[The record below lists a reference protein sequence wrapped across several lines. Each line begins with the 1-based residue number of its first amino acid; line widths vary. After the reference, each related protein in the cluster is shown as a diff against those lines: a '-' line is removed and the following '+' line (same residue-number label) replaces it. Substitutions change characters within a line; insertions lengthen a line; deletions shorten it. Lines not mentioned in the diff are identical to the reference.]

1 MQNVSIGKKFLTISA
16 VMLCAIIG
24 VAAILLSSLHTT
36 QQEASEAKVRSIVE
50 AAIGVVKDFETRA
63 AKGEMPLD
71 AARTAARNAIR
82 SMRYA
87 GNEYLFATDAN
98 GLVEVHG
105 GQPQIEGRNLG
116 DSKDPNGIPFAQLLV
131 EEGRRGGGYVSYSWP
146 KVAGAQPSP
155 KIAYSQMT
163 PGWKW
168 IVATGVYV
176 DDIEADFRRNALQA
190 GLLGGCL
197 GIAALLLSL
206 WIARSITHPLSR
218 LTAAMRRLA
227 NDDLDVEVTDTDRR
241 DEIGQIAMTVGVF
254 KERGLENRRLRA
266 QQEEMH
272 VKAEAERV
280 ALLSR
285 LADGFER
292 SIGEVVRQVTASA
305 GTMRQAAQSLT
316 VSTGTA
322 TSRSSA
328 AAQAAEEAAVSVNTV
343 AGATE
348 ELSSSIGEIGRQ
360 VSASNDVANQAVTE
374 AAKTN
379 EVMNG
384 LVRAANEVGEVVSL
398 INSIAGQTNLLALNA
413 TIEAARAGEHGKG
426 FAVVASE
433 VKGLA
438 NQTARATDDIQKK
451 IAEIQQATNVAVV
464 AIRDIGHVIGEMTSI
479 SSAIAAAVEEQGAAT
494 RDISANVHQA
504 AQGAQAVS
512 VNVAGA
518 SEATT
523 DAGAKAN
530 EMLDESGLLTGVA
543 DRLRREVDG
552 FLESIRAA

>member
-1 MQNVSIGKKFLTISA
+1 M
-16 VMLCAIIG
+16 
-24 VAAILLSSLHTT
+24 
-36 QQEASEAKVRSIVE
+36 
-50 AAIGVVKDFETRA
+50 
-63 AKGEMPLD
+63 
-71 AARTAARNAIR
+71 
-82 SMRYA
+82 
-87 GNEYLFATDAN
+87 
-98 GLVEVHG
+98 
-105 GQPQIEGRNLG
+105 
-116 DSKDPNGIPFAQLLV
+116 
-131 EEGRRGGGYVSYSWP
+131 
-146 KVAGAQPSP
+146 AGAQPSP
-155 KIAYSQMT
+155 KIAYSELT

-176 DDIEADFRRNALQA
+176 DDIEADFLRRAAEA
-190 GLLGGCL
+190 GLLGGVL
-197 GIAALLLSL
+197 GVGALLLSL
-206 WIARSITHPLSR
+206 WIARSITQPLSR

-227 NDDLDVEVTDTDRR
+227 NDDLDVEVTDGGRR
-241 DEIGQIAMTVGVF
+241 DEIGQIAVTVGIF
-254 KERGLENRRLRA
+254 KERGLENRRLRTE
-266 QQEEMH
+266 QEEMR

-305 GTMRQAAQSLT
+305 GTMRQTAQALT
-316 VSTGTA
+316 SSTA
-322 TSRSSA
+322 TATTRSTA

-360 VSASNDVANQAVTE
+360 VSASNDVANQAVAE
-374 AAKTN
+374 ATKTN

-384 LVRAANEVGEVVSL
+384 LVRAANEVGEVVNL

-438 NQTARATDDIQKK
+438 NQTARATEDIQRK

-479 SSAIAAAVEEQGAAT
+479 SSAIAAAVEQQGAAT

-512 VNVAGA
+512 ANVAVA

-523 DAGAKAN
+523 DAGTKAD
-530 EMLDESGLLTGVA
+530 EMLGESGRLTGVA
-543 DRLRREVDG
+543 DRLRGEVDG
-552 FLESIRAA
+552 FLASIRAA

>member
-1 MQNVSIGKKFLTISA
+1 MQNISIRIKFLTISV
-16 VMLCAIIG
+16 VMICAIIG
-24 VAAILLSSLHTT
+24 VSAVLLASLRDT
-36 QQEASEAKVRSIVE
+36 QEESGQEKAKSIVE
-50 AAIGVVKDFETRA
+50 VAIGTMKDFEARA
-63 AKGEMPLD
+63 ARGEISQEV
-71 AARTAARNAIR
+71 ARNTAR
-82 SMRYA
+82 NTVRAMRYS
-87 GNEYLFATDAN
+87 GNEYLFVTDLD
-98 GLVEVHG
+98 GRIEVHG

-116 DSKDPNGIPFAQLLV
+116 DYRDPNGVPFFQLLV
-131 EEGRRGGGYVSYSWP
+131 EKARKGGGYVSYSWP
-146 KVAGAQPSP
+146 KAGQTAPSP
-155 KIAYSQMT
+155 KIAYAQLMT
-163 PGWKW
+163 GWNW
-168 IVATGVYV
+168 MVGTGVYV
-176 DDIEADFRRNALQA
+176 DDIDADFRRHAVEA
-190 GLLGGCL
+190 GLLGGGL

-206 WIARSITHPLSR
+206 WIARSITQPLSR
-218 LTAAMRRLA
+218 LTGVMRRLA
-227 NDDLDVEVTDTDRR
+227 DDDLDVEITDTGRR
-241 DEIGQIAMTVGVF
+241 DEIGLIAVTVGVF

-266 QQEEMH
+266 EQEEMR
-272 VKAEAERV
+272 VKTEAERV

-305 GTMRQAAQSLT
+305 GTMRQTAQSLT
-316 VSTGTA
+316 SSTGTA
-322 TSRSSA
+322 TTRGSA
-328 AAQAAEEAAVSVNTV
+328 AAQAAEAAAVSVNTV

-360 VSASNDVANQAVTE
+360 VSASNEVANQAVTE
-374 AAKTN
+374 ATRTN
-379 EVMNG
+379 DVMNG

-438 NQTARATDDIQKK
+438 NQTARATEDIQRK

-464 AIRDIGHVIGEMTSI
+464 AIRDIGLVIGEMTGI
-479 SSAIAAAVEEQGAAT
+479 SSAIAAAVEQQGAAT
-494 RDISANVHQA
+494 RDISANVQQA

-523 DAGAKAN
+523 DAGVKAN
-530 EMLDESGLLTGVA
+530 TMLDESGRLTSVA
-543 DRLRREVDG
+543 DRLRSEVDG

>member
-1 MQNVSIGKKFLTISA
+1 MQNVSIRKKFLAIST

-24 VAAILLSSLHTT
+24 IAIILLSSLRDT
-36 QQEASEAKVRSIVE
+36 QEESGRAKVRSIVE
-50 AAIGVVKDFETRA
+50 VAIGTIKDFESRA
-63 AKGEMPLD
+63 AKGEMPQD
-71 AARTAARNAIR
+71 MARAAARNAVR
-82 SMRYA
+82 AMRYG
-87 GNEYLFATDAN
+87 GNEYLFITDMD
-98 GLVEVHG
+98 GIIEVHG

-116 DSKDPNGIPFAQLLV
+116 ESKDPNGVPFAQLLV
-131 EEGRRGGGYVSYSWP
+131 EEARKGGGYVSYSWP
-146 KVAGAQPSP
+146 KVAGAEPSP
-155 KIAYSQMT
+155 KIAYAQMT

-168 IVATGVYV
+168 VVGTGVYV
-176 DDIEADFRRNALQA
+176 DDIDAEFRRHALQA
-190 GLLGGCL
+190 GLLGGGL
-197 GIAALLLSL
+197 GIAALLLAL
-206 WIARSITHPLSR
+206 WIARSITEPLSR

-227 NDDLDVEVTDTDRR
+227 DDDLDVEVTDTGRR
-241 DEIGQIAMTVGVF
+241 DEIGLIAATVGVF

-266 QQEEMH
+266 EQEEMH
-272 VKAEAERV
+272 VKAEAERA

-292 SIGEVVRQVTASA
+292 TIGEVVRQVTASA
-305 GTMRQAAQSLT
+305 GTMRQTAQSLT
-316 VSTGTA
+316 ASTGTA

-360 VSASNDVANQAVTE
+360 VSASNEVANQAVTE

-438 NQTARATDDIQKK
+438 NQTARATEDIQKK

-479 SSAIAAAVEEQGAAT
+479 SSAIAAAVEQQGAAT

-512 VNVAGA
+512 FNVTGA

-530 EMLDESGLLTGVA
+530 EMLDESGLLTSVA
-543 DRLRREVDG
+543 DRLRSEVDG

>member
-1 MQNVSIGKKFLTISA
+1 MQNVSIRKKFLTISA

-24 VAAILLSSLHTT
+24 IATILLSSLRDT
-36 QQEASEAKVRSIVE
+36 QEESSRERVQSIVE
-50 AAIGVVKDFETRA
+50 VAIGTIRDFEVRA
-63 AKGEMPLD
+63 ARGEMPLD
-71 AARTAARNAIR
+71 AARTGARNAIR
-82 SMRYA
+82 AMRYD
-87 GNEYLFATDAN
+87 GDEYLFVTD
-98 GLVEVHG
+98 LDSRIEVHG
-105 GQPQIEGRNLG
+105 GKPQIEGQNLG
-116 DSKDPNGIPFAQLLV
+116 TAKDPNGVPFAQLLV
-131 EEGRRGGGYVSYSWP
+131 EAARKGGGYVSYSWP
-146 KVAGAQPSP
+146 KAGQTAPSP
-155 KIAYSQMT
+155 KTAYAQMT
-163 PGWKW
+163 PGWNW
-168 IVATGVYV
+168 VVGTGVYV
-176 DDIEADFRRNALQA
+176 DDIEADFRRHAIEA
-190 GLLGGCL
+190 ALLGGVL
-197 GIAALLLSL
+197 GIGALLLSL
-206 WIARSITHPLSR
+206 WIARSITQPLSR

-227 NDDLDVEVTDTDRR
+227 NDDLDVEVTDTGRR
-241 DEIGQIAMTVGVF
+241 DEIGQIAVTVGVF

-266 QQEEMH
+266 EQEEMR

-305 GTMRQAAQSLT
+305 GTMRQTAQALTASAAT
-316 VSTGTA
+316 AATRST
-322 TSRSSA
+322 A

-360 VSASNDVANQAVTE
+360 VSASNEVANQAVVE
-374 AAKTN
+374 ATKTN

-384 LVRAANEVGEVVSL
+384 LVRAANEVGEVVNL

-438 NQTARATDDIQKK
+438 NQTARATEDIQRK

-479 SSAIAAAVEEQGAAT
+479 SSAIAAAVEQQGAAT

-512 VNVAGA
+512 ANVAVA
-518 SEATT
+518 SEATG
-523 DAGAKAN
+523 DAGTKAD
-530 EMLDESGLLTGVA
+530 EMLGESGRLTGVA
-543 DRLRREVDG
+543 DRLRGEVDG
-552 FLESIRAA
+552 FLASIRAA

>member
-1 MQNVSIGKKFLTISA
+1 MHNISISKKFLTISA
-16 VMLCAIIG
+16 IMLCAIVG
-24 VAAILLSSLHTT
+24 VAVIVLSSLRDT
-36 QQEASEAKVRSIVE
+36 QEESSRAKVRSIVE
-50 AAIGVVKDFETRA
+50 VAIGTIKDFEVRA
-63 AKGEMPLD
+63 AKGELPQD
-71 AARTAARNAIR
+71 AARAAARNAVR
-82 SMRYA
+82 AMRYA
-87 GNEYLFATDAN
+87 GSEYLFVTDVD
-98 GLVEVHG
+98 GKIEVHG
-105 GQPQIEGRNLG
+105 GQPQIEGQNLG
-116 DSKDPNGIPFAQLLV
+116 AFKDPNGVPFAQLLV
-131 EEGRRGGGYVSYSWP
+131 EEARKGGGYVSYSWP
-146 KVAGAQPSP
+146 KAAQTVPSP
-155 KIAYSQMT
+155 KIAYAQMT
-163 PGWKW
+163 PGWNW
-168 IVATGVYV
+168 VVGTGVYI
-176 DDIEADFRRNALQA
+176 DDIEADFRRYALQA
-190 GLLGGCL
+190 GLLGGGL
-197 GIAALLLSL
+197 GIAALLLAL
-206 WIARSITHPLSR
+206 WIARSITEPLSR

-227 NDDLDVEVTDTDRR
+227 NDDLDVEVTDTGRR
-241 DEIGQIAMTVGVF
+241 DEIGLIAATVGVF
-254 KERGLENRRLRA
+254 KERGLESRRLRA

-305 GTMRQAAQSLT
+305 GTMRQTAQSLT
-316 VSTGTA
+316 ASTGTA

-360 VSASNDVANQAVTE
+360 VSASNDVANQAVAE
-374 AAKTN
+374 ATRTN

-438 NQTARATDDIQKK
+438 NQTARATEDIQKK

-479 SSAIAAAVEEQGAAT
+479 SSAIAAAVDQQGAAT

-512 VNVAGA
+512 INVAGA

-530 EMLDESGLLTGVA
+530 EMLDESGRLTGVA
-543 DRLRREVDG
+543 DRLRSEVDG

>member
-1 MQNVSIGKKFLTISA
+1 MQNISIRKKFLTISA

-24 VAAILLSSLHTT
+24 IATILLSSLRDT
-36 QQEASEAKVRSIVE
+36 QEESSRERVQSIVE
-50 AAIGVVKDFETRA
+50 VAIGTIKDFETRA

-71 AARTAARNAIR
+71 AARLAARNAIR
-82 SMRYA
+82 AMRYD
-87 GNEYLFATDAN
+87 GDEYLFVTD
-98 GLVEVHG
+98 LESRIEVHG
-105 GQPQIEGRNLG
+105 GKPQIEGQNLG
-116 DSKDPNGIPFAQLLV
+116 GAKDPNGVPFAQLLV
-131 EEGRRGGGYVSYSWP
+131 EAARKGGGYVSYSWP
-146 KVAGAQPSP
+146 KAGQTVPSP
-155 KIAYSQMT
+155 KIAYAQMT

-168 IVATGVYV
+168 VVGTGVYI
-176 DDIEADFRRNALQA
+176 DDIEADFRRHAIEAALF
-190 GLLGGCL
+190 GGVLGVG
-197 GIAALLLSL
+197 ALLLSL
-206 WIARSITHPLSR
+206 WIARSITLPLSR

-227 NDDLDVEVTDTDRR
+227 NDDLDVEVTDGGRR
-241 DEIGQIAMTVGVF
+241 DEIGQIAVTVGIF

-266 QQEEMH
+266 EQEEMR
-272 VKAEAERV
+272 VKTEAERV

-305 GTMRQAAQSLT
+305 GTMRQTAQALT
-316 VSTGTA
+316 SSTA
-322 TSRSSA
+322 TAATRSTA

-360 VSASNDVANQAVTE
+360 VSASNDVANQAVSE
-374 AAKTN
+374 ATKTN

-384 LVRAANEVGEVVSL
+384 LVRAANEVGEVVNL

-438 NQTARATDDIQKK
+438 NQTARATEDIQRK

-479 SSAIAAAVEEQGAAT
+479 SSAIAAAVEQQGAAT

-530 EMLDESGLLTGVA
+530 EMLGESGRLTGVA
-543 DRLRREVDG
+543 DRLRGEVDG
-552 FLESIRAA
+552 FLASIRAA